1 MTYLWPDGTPISVQ
15 HNNLL
20 EPQAFTWQ
28 GQTYRVQAI
37 AKRWRLDQE
46 WWQQRVWREYF
57 KLTTINGLLVV
68 VYYDLSCGNWYLQRI
83 FD

>member
-1 MTYLWPDGTPISVQ
+1 MTYLWPGGTAISVQ
-15 HNNLL
+15 HNDLL
-20 EPQAFTWQ
+20 EPQVFTWQ
-28 GQTYRVQAI
+28 GQTFRVQAI

-57 KLTTINGLLVV
+57 KLTTTDGLLVV